1 MWLFNVNVREH
12 LAHYALLPFQM
23 PAKHE
28 MSWKL
33 CRSIQFCN
41 NFWQIHSVKFTPSLP
56 GLCQHGH
63 NFLSRTWYTCIP
75 ADCAASWIH
84 SKLQLN
90 QSKSY
95 PHSPGSNIF
104 QTPVMAVLNV
114 QVHLLHLCHEA
125 DSFSLAIEYCCED
138 RSPPSTVP
146 LVEQEPRNSQ
156 QDGEAGHTAHLTSP
170 VQSCKV
176 HLVPRVHLD
185 ARRGRWQNQIKG

>member
-1 MWLFNVNVREH
+1 MNLPWYHNIKLSFWSSYCNVKAVSRSRHRSASWHSDSEILLKFIQFGFLGKDGFLLAIPRWASMWLFNVNVREH

-33 CRSIQFCN
+33 CRSIQFC

-90 QSKSY
+90 
-95 PHSPGSNIF
+95 
-104 QTPVMAVLNV
+104 
-114 QVHLLHLCHEA
+114 
-125 DSFSLAIEYCCED
+125 
-138 RSPPSTVP
+138 
-146 LVEQEPRNSQ
+146 
-156 QDGEAGHTAHLTSP
+156 
-170 VQSCKV
+170 
-176 HLVPRVHLD
+176 
-185 ARRGRWQNQIKG
+185 